1 MGALPVGIMNRL
13 GQIFTPGGKTSLS
26 NDEKIHFSAHYDGP
40 DAVVGRRKEEDGSCS
55 WGFTW
60 QG

>member
-40 DAVVGRRKEEDGSCS
+40 DAVVGRRKEEDGSC
-55 WGFTW
+55 
-60 QG
+60 